1 MRYVHFALNVKKNP
15 NGTVSVGDGNHWTYF
30 VFNTLLS
37 ELYYGD
43 SSGLNLPNNL
53 VAVMKQY
60 FETPCFAYGKPYTK
74 PHRSTLM
81 YFVNG
86 SGSNHKCSERCFQGF
101 PLQKCG
107 YACGLCPIIVAAL
120 ARKDE
125 NLWKCILGQN

>member
-1 MRYVHFALNVKKNP
+1 MLKRIQMEQFLLVMEITGQN
-15 NGTVSVGDGNHWTYF
+15 F

-60 FETPCFAYGKPYTK
+60 FETLCFAHGKPYTK

-81 YFVNG
+81 HFVNG

-101 PLQKCG
+101 PLKNVVMLADFVRLLWLLLPERMKTCG
-107 YACGLCPIIVAAL
+107 NVSWI
-120 ARKDE
+120 K
-125 NLWKCILGQN
+125 

>member
-60 FETPCFAYGKPYTK
+60 FETP
-74 PHRSTLM
+74 
-81 YFVNG
+81 
-86 SGSNHKCSERCFQGF
+86 
-101 PLQKCG
+101 
-107 YACGLCPIIVAAL
+107 
-120 ARKDE
+120 
-125 NLWKCILGQN
+125 